1 MLKWKRLMKIALSTS
16 ILLTQGVPLP
26 YLAYAMEEA
35 SRVPV
40 NGEVKF
46 SWTTA
51 DQVSVGATFNPYE
64 GLQAIDADGDNV
76 AVLTQVEGNVD
87 TSREGVYSLSY
98 SIENVD
104 GQTFTMTRQIEVV
117 ASDSVRDAEGV
128 NESEDSNEQKIQPN
142 TTESNSSSGATEEKL
157 PNDETGQESSS
168 PSLNEVEWSLYDR
181 SSQQPL
187 IQFSVDVES
196 GQYVAKFVEDL
207 KALLMDADEE
217 TFNQELLKLR
227 IVSAKQV
234 EKFAVTLTV
243 RDLLGETEVLNS
255 LNELPY
261 EMGDQLSL
269 IPMAH
274 EKTILVIHGIT
285 DGDISKEQEDYSDGV
300 EVEDYIRNVRFV
312 IHETGLSTLY
322 NEAPVIEGINDIA
335 VPNFESFDPK
345 EGVTVKDDHDDNLL
359 SQLVSTIEP
368 FDANT
373 QKVTYQVTDSWGRTT
388 KATRYVTQDPSLE
401 QLSNPFTVE
410 QSTTTTSIADNTI
423 TVRGIDY
430 TGIGD
435 QRFKITFDARTKKIF
450 VTEAD
455 NRTMNS
461 RVEGDYFK
469 LVLYNS
475 KGEVKKSI
483 TLTGKDRANS
493 KTLNE
498 LIVQGWRYSIG
509 DMISLWHYEPEQKI
523 SIEGSIIHNSSQSE
537 NETENESLDF
547 TQNVSADMLRYHRF
561 ELTAEGLKLVTNKAP
576 TLIVTNEQK
585 NLTVKRGEKVDIL
598 KDLYI
603 SDDHDKDKLDIK
615 VSDYSTTTLGTQ
627 AVTITVTD
635 TWGESTVQT
644 RNLIVEPKNDIDGIA
659 INVKDS
665 SGQIIF
671 TLGFDELTKKLTVT
685 NQSANLIDSDN
696 NSDVLIIRI
705 YSKTG
710 KTKRT
715 IRIKGTDAGNS
726 AVIEALKKYT
736 YSKDDYISIVPTDP
750 STISIKGN
758 ITNQSGDVNILR
770 ELDDLDKLVNA
781 RFQLKSDGTVIY
793 NYNHAPTF
801 SGVEAKI
808 ITRGEA
814 FDPLAGVMVTDKE
827 DGTIDNSKV
836 IVKYDQAALNI
847 LGETT
852 VTYSVTDS
860 WGRTTTVER
869 EITVVAPN
877 KLEYYQFHLL
887 DGEDALVSIAFD
899 KIQNKLFVSDYIP
912 NDYIEGN
919 ESDDIF
925 KLTLVGN
932 NHQEKGS
939 VSLKYGQTIDDS
951 FISELERLQP
961 VTGDYIKLWSPE
973 YERVTI
979 SHQKDPFEINTF
991 DSKDQLL
998 YTRFE
1003 VLADSLKMVYNEAP
1017 KIIGAEDTKVVYGN
1031 TFDKEEGVSVEDEE
1045 TNLQI
1050 SVEGEV
1056 NTQKLG
1062 TDSVTYTVTD
1072 PYGRETTVERM
1083 VTVVPV
1089 YTTNEVQYTDENNQ
1103 YLISIGIN
1111 ESATG
1116 FTGRITDLST
1126 SENPVSRETTD
1137 QDENLDTP
1145 NETLFKFTVY
1155 NENGKVVEVLEVTEQ
1170 TNINESLFDGL
1181 KALNVRPG
1189 YRFSVEAKDLTKL
1202 KVTGKLNKNEQS
1214 QSELTSVDYN
1224 NLTANDIDAVENVRF
1239 ELTANIVE
1247 VIYNQAPVITIEP
1260 TRSDSDDSTDSESN
1274 SATLNVNQ
1282 SPDTSDQST
1291 LIVRNKALT
1300 KEAYDLFDGVSVSD
1314 DKDKLTLTVED
1325 VQVDDQML
1333 VDDLTQ
1339 SIATIG
1345 KTYTVTYQV
1354 TDSWGR
1360 RSEPVTRQVEIK
1372 SAMDDVNITFLHAGV
1387 GLQPSMTNQAAILS
1401 FNMKE
1406 ERITVTQKNMNFKYS
1421 EDVQYGAF
1429 SITKSTAPNH
1439 NPTFKY
1445 ILGGTNSYDQNTEF
1459 SDADKS
1465 NRVANFKTALE
1476 QETINYGDKIKIK
1489 IAQSPFVYIN
1499 GTVQNAQEDY
1509 VNGAK
1514 LGAVLE
1520 HSYFVITP
1528 EGLKQE
1534 YSLSI
1539 NDQNLSEI
1547 IWYSGVAGNKS
1558 FGLKLDITDPSNL
1571 KIVANYYDE
1580 EWIDTL
1586 ITTNVFRLQLNNH
1599 DGTQKE
1605 GATYTGRFKPSAVAS
1620 HWNNKAVVEGDYLTI
1635 QHYRTDRLSNFKLY
1649 NLPAYRYFPEN
1660 IDYSQVLNDVTYF
1673 HDVRFYVTA
1682 TGLVP
1687 VYNAGPVFH
1696 GADETDIIVGS
1707 EFNVREGVT
1716 VKDEIDG
1723 NISNYTVSPATID
1736 TTTVGKRT
1744 LTYAATDSWGRR
1756 TTHERIVNV
1765 RPKLFDNK
1773 IQVFSSSDA
1782 TSPAFEIIFDNKKVS
1797 ESQETL
1803 RSDSLT
1809 MPQRLGGLD
1818 VKSYSD
1824 QSLDLSLAAQEV
1836 FKIWVVNKNNQP
1848 KCQVTLLGRDAANSE
1863 KLDALKEI
1871 DYNEGD
1877 VIKVWRHPGL
1887 NTDGTSRIQTLKI
1900 TGTVAS
1906 NSNSKTLGDYSNGFE
1921 NLDQMN
1927 NTVFTISNNGL
1938 TADYN
1943 AAPEFQGL
1951 QDKTLYYGDS
1961 FESLKDVIVTD
1972 DKDTTLQLQE
1982 SNVQHNFQQNRVGT
1996 YTATYTV
2003 TDSWGRTTSQTITIK
2018 VLSKVVNNSI
2028 DVYSDDSTKAFTI
2041 GFNEAAN
2048 HLTLTANSTKTA
2060 NSIDSSLEMT
2070 LIVYDRFG
2078 NKKADISITSEDTET
2093 TVTEKLSKLTQ
2104 ITITNNDMIAVS
2116 HTASDLI
2123 RINGDIVNHT
2133 QDYQNGFSS
2142 TDAMKTVRFQVTNN
2156 GLKEIKAVK
2165 YTIEIN
2171 KSNPLVIQRGET
2183 NNLYEGVTVKHPNET
2198 ILLDQIKVENFDIN
2212 KIGYQFITYTATD
2225 SWGTTVK
2232 ARRLVKVEAKN
2243 DLEKYNVHLMDTS
2256 GWFKKLTIGFDMVE
2270 MKLTAKIPSFILTP
2284 ILGTLPQDETVLEL
2298 NVYNQ
2303 NHELQKS
2310 FKLTASDLSDSSEV
2324 ITKIQDESIEYGY
2337 FIEVRAYD
2345 YDKGLK
2351 FKGNITMESE
2361 ENHHQKTDFN
2371 NISKQD
2377 FITNARFELTEQG
2390 LVALYNEA
2398 PCIEGVEEQEIYI
2411 GEEQDFREKLEVSD
2425 DHDDLSYED
2434 IEVTSDHFDF
2444 YEPGEYDVTY
2454 TLTDS
2459 WGRTTEVQSS
2469 VWILSELQ
2477 RNVITL
2483 KSKDSSE
2490 DTPES
2495 RSDEGSNEDSDN
2507 DFTWMM
2513 KLGFDSKTN
2522 YLDLQ
2527 FNDGNTEQ
2535 LDSTQPNETVMRLT
2549 IFNEEGK
2556 KLSCIEFQGQDT
2568 VTTIKTK
2575 LQSYINNYQ
2584 YTYGHCI
2591 NIDILDQQTNQIT
2604 IENVTLLGDD
2614 IPESSYQE
2622 NSSTSKEYF
2631 EHVRFSLD
2639 VYGLQAIY
2647 NHAPKLVNQG
2657 EEHLQ
2662 YIKSLDVEDYDLLAN
2677 ITITDDYDELD
2688 EKNIEILYNANQEEG
2703 SNKESFDPK
2712 DPKNLHL
2719 GDNTVTLIGVDSW
2732 GRRSAPLQLT
2742 LTLETAMND
2751 IEVILDQVDLMYNQD
2766 GGSETVAMSIK
2777 FNMNEKKIYATAGNS
2792 STFKNTY
2799 RAYTFEV
2806 LNQDNN
2812 RIYAGLYGTKHKTT
2826 QFYPEFETDRD
2837 VNIRTNDTSQAAR
2850 DLSSF
2855 FDNTEIEYGYKIK
2868 VQSVQ
2873 APYVKIKGE
2882 IIDAQEDY
2890 EQGASICD
2898 ILNASTFVITEEGL
2912 IQEYEAPTVDEEKV
2926 SKITWYS
2933 GVAGLKQFDLVYN
2946 GKNKTLTV
2954 ETIQG
2959 EKEPL
2964 DTLYMSPTLP
2974 VFSIALYDN
2983 EGTLKFKEAF
2993 KSRDYAQ
3000 EQIINGIKNRGVKE
3014 TLEECLENVTLEYGD
3029 YIEIELTERR
3039 RSNMRIYGALDQ
3051 RGSTNPID
3059 YTMEVP
3065 DISAFN
3071 DARFYLTETGLS
3083 LDYNE
3088 APVFTGIEDTV
3099 LFAGEDSIN
3108 LKEGIKVTDDNTPD
3122 IEYKITANPN
3132 VTVENYENIV
3142 ELDEIYST
3150 DEVGAQEIYYVA
3162 KDSRDRITIEP
3173 RFIWVYAR
3181 SQITVPKENEHMLT
3195 VQEADP
3201 SLRTEEAVYNYL
3213 IKMVKVTDEE
3223 DDAANKPIQVTKENI
3238 ETNLNPMVPGE
3249 YNVTYTVMDSDQNV
3263 STATFKIT
3271 VVRSI
3276 NVSVPR
3282 NNIPFQVVTNLL
3294 GDNTEGKEFISGT
3307 IKIQNNYVTDV
3318 NVSVKSLQVSSE
3330 DNLLTRNGTFDLVAP
3345 NSIADWDA
3353 LSEED
3358 TMSKMALGIYA
3369 KSGFSPNSPV
3379 KECPIW
3385 LTTNMR
3391 GQLIGTIPG
3400 RELNG
3405 SDPKEAVL
3413 GFTAKYGK
3421 NFTSGKHRMKFTMV
3435 LEFD

>member
-1 MLKWKRLMKIALSTS
+1 MLKWKRLMKIVLSTS

-26 YLAYAMEEA
+26 YLAYAMEEV

-117 ASDSVRDAEGV
+117 AADSVRDAEGV
-128 NESEDSNEQKIQPN
+128 NESEDSNEQKTQPN

-157 PNDETGQESSS
+157 PNDETGQEPSS

-217 TFNQELLKLR
+217 TFNQELLNLR

-274 EKTILVIHGIT
+274 EKTILVIYGIT

-322 NEAPVIEGINDIA
+322 NEAPIIEGINDIA

-368 FDANT
+368 VDANT

-388 KATRYVTQDPSLE
+388 KATRHVTQDPSLE

-410 QSTTTTSIADNTI
+410 QSVTTSIANNTI

-537 NETENESLDF
+537 TETENESKILDF

-561 ELTAEGLKLVTNKAP
+561 ELTAEGLKLVTNGAP
-576 TLIVTNEQK
+576 TIIVQGDQED
-585 NLTVKRGEKVDIL
+585 LTVKRGEKVDIL

-603 SDDHDKDKLDIK
+603 SDDHDDNKLDIK
-615 VSDYSTTTLGTQ
+615 VSNYSTTTLGTQ
-627 AVTITVTD
+627 EVTITVTD

-671 TLGFDELTKKLTVT
+671 TLGFDELTKKLTVE
-685 NQSANLIDSDN
+685 NQSDQSMDSDN

-715 IRIKGTDAGNS
+715 IRIKGTDAGTS

-750 STISIKGN
+750 STISIEGN

-781 RFQLKSDGTVIY
+781 RFQLKSDGKVIY

-814 FDPLAGVMVTDKE
+814 FDPLAGVMVTDVE
-827 DGTIDNSKV
+827 DQTIDNSKV
-836 IVKYDQAALNI
+836 IVKYDQAVLNI

-912 NDYIEGN
+912 NEYIEGN

-932 NHQEKGS
+932 DHEDKGS

-951 FISELERLQP
+951 FINELEQLQP
-961 VTGDYIKLWSPE
+961 ETGDYIKLWSPDH
-973 YERVTI
+973 ERVI
-979 SHQKDPFEINTF
+979 NSHQKDPVEINTF

-998 YTRFE
+998 HTRFE
-1003 VLADSLKMVYNEAP
+1003 VLEDSLKMVYNEAP
-1017 KIIGAEDTKVVYGN
+1017 KIVGADDVNVVFGN
-1031 TFDKEEGVSVEDEE
+1031 EFNKETGITVEDEE
-1045 TNLQI
+1045 DLTSKLE
-1050 SVEGEV
+1050 VTGAV
-1056 NTQKLG
+1056 NTQELG
-1062 TDSVTYTVTD
+1062 TYSLLYKVTD
-1072 PYGRETTVERM
+1072 SYGREHTVERT

-1116 FTGRITDLST
+1116 FTGTITDLST

-1145 NETLFKFTVY
+1145 NDTLFKFTVY
-1155 NENGKVVEVLEVTEQ
+1155 NANGEVVEVLEITEQ
-1170 TNINESLFDGL
+1170 TTINESLFDGL
-1181 KALNVRPG
+1181 KALTVRPG

-1214 QSELTSVDYN
+1214 QSELTSVDYSQ
-1224 NLTANDIDAVENVRF
+1224 LTASDSDAVDNVRF

-1260 TRSDSDDSTDSESN
+1260 TRSDSDDSESN
-1274 SATLNVNQ
+1274 SATLNVDQ
-1282 SPDTSDQST
+1282 SPDTSNQST

-1300 KEAYDLFDGVSVSD
+1300 KEAYDLFEGVSVSD
-1314 DKDKLTLTVED
+1314 DKDKLTLTVNDVKVED
-1325 VQVDDQML
+1325 EML
-1333 VDDLTQ
+1333 VSNLEQ
-1339 SIATIG
+1339 SVATIG

-1360 RSEPVTRQVEIK
+1360 QSTPVERQVQIK
-1372 SAMDDVNITFLHAGV
+1372 SAMDDVKITFLHAEL
-1387 GLQPSMTNQAAILS
+1387 GLKPDMNRKAATLS
-1401 FNMKE
+1401 FNME
-1406 ERITVTQKNMNFKYS
+1406 TGRISVEQQNLNFKYTGKY
-1421 EDVQYGAF
+1421 QYGAF
-1429 SITKSTAPNH
+1429 SITKPTGNS
-1439 NPTFKY
+1439 PTFKY
-1445 ILGGTNSYDQNTEF
+1445 ILGGDNTYDQNTEF
-1459 SDADKS
+1459 SDANMS
-1465 NRVANFKTALE
+1465 NKVADFKAALE
-1476 QETINYGDKIKIK
+1476 QQAINYGDKIKIK
-1489 IAQSPFVYIN
+1489 IAQSPFLYIN
-1499 GTVQNAQEDY
+1499 GTVHNAQEDY
-1509 VNGAK
+1509 SKGAN
-1514 LGAVLE
+1514 LGAVLAE
-1520 HSYFVITP
+1520 SYFVITP

-1534 YSLSI
+1534 YNGIKVHETFSQLMWLNGVAGTQSFNLKFNTSDSSNLRFEVDTFDEEPLDTLYKDDLFKFKISQNGGQEGTYTIRAREYPRRIRELFDSSTISVMNPGDYMRISDLVDRRLS
-1539 NDQNLSEI
+1539 NLKFYNLLDGLHFPEKVD
-1547 IWYSGVAGNKS
+1547 YSGV
-1558 FGLKLDITDPSNL
+1558 ITN
-1571 KIVANYYDE
+1571 
-1580 EWIDTL
+1580 
-1586 ITTNVFRLQLNNH
+1586 R
-1599 DGTQKE
+1599 
-1605 GATYTGRFKPSAVAS
+1605 
-1620 HWNNKAVVEGDYLTI
+1620 DY
-1635 QHYRTDRLSNFKLY
+1635 F
-1649 NLPAYRYFPEN
+1649 
-1660 IDYSQVLNDVTYF
+1660 DY
-1673 HDVRFYVTA
+1673 VRFYFT
-1682 TGLVP
+1682 TQGILP
-1687 VYNAGPVFH
+1687 VYNAGPVFV

-1707 EFNVREGVT
+1707 TFNLNEDVT
-1716 VKDEIDG
+1716 VKDIIDEQLG
-1723 NISNYTVSPATID
+1723 LSLNYSVSSNTTVDINTVGQYTV
-1736 TTTVGKRT
+1736 
-1744 LTYAATDSWGRR
+1744 TYIATDSWGRT

-1765 RPKLFDNK
+1765 RPKLFNNK
-1773 IQVFSSSDA
+1773 IQVFNASD
-1782 TSPAFEIIFDNKKVS
+1782 TSQPAFEIIFDNQKVS
-1797 ESQETL
+1797 ESQDNL
-1803 RSDSLT
+1803 RSDSPT

-1824 QSLDLSLAAQEV
+1824 QSLDLSLATQEV
-1836 FKIWVVNKNNQP
+1836 FKIWVVSENNET

-1887 NTDGTSRIQTLKI
+1887 NTDGTSRIETLKI

-1927 NTVFTISNNGL
+1927 NTVFTISDAGL
-1938 TADYN
+1938 TAEYN

-1951 QDKTLYYGDS
+1951 ADKTLYYGDS
-1961 FESLKDVIVTD
+1961 FNPLDDVQVIDDREGTITLTD
-1972 DKDTTLQLQE
+1972 D
-1982 SNVQHNFQQNRVGT
+1982 NVTHNFQKDRVGT

-2003 TDSWGRTTSQTITIK
+2003 TDNWGRTTSQTITIK
-2018 VLSKVVNNSI
+2018 VLSKVVKNTI
-2028 DVYSDDSTKAFTI
+2028 DVYSDDLTKAFTI
-2041 GFNEAAN
+2041 GFNEDAN
-2048 HLTLTANSTKTA
+2048 RLVLTPAVMMR
-2060 NSIDSSLEMT
+2060 DSGGKDLEMK
-2070 LIVYDRFG
+2070 LVIYNRFG
-2078 NKKADISITSEDTET
+2078 LEKINISITSQDTID
-2093 TVTEKLSKLTQ
+2093 TVTEKLNQLSN
-2104 ITITNNDMIAVS
+2104 IAITNNDMIAVS
-2116 HTASDLI
+2116 HNNPKLI
-2123 RINGDIVNHT
+2123 RINSNIVNNT
-2133 QDYQNGFSS
+2133 QGYQDGFSS
-2142 TDAMKTVRFQVTNN
+2142 TDAMKEVRFQVTNN

-2183 NNLYEGVTVKHPNET
+2183 VNLYEGVTVNHPNET
-2198 ILLDQIKVENFDIN
+2198 IFLSTVKIENFDIN
-2212 KIGYQFITYTATD
+2212 KIGYQVITYKATD
-2225 SWGTTVK
+2225 SWGTTVT

-2256 GWFKKLTIGFDMVE
+2256 GWFKKFTIGFDMVE
-2270 MKLTAKIPSFILTP
+2270 MKLTAKLPSFILSP
-2284 ILGTLPQDETVLEL
+2284 ILGTLPQDKTVFEL

-2303 NHELQKS
+2303 KHELQNS
-2310 FKLTASDLSDSSEV
+2310 FELTASDLQNSSDIINE
-2324 ITKIQDESIEYGY
+2324 IQNESIEYGY

-2361 ENHHQKTDFN
+2361 DNHHQKTDFN
-2371 NISKQD
+2371 DISKED

-2398 PCIEGVEEQEIYI
+2398 PSIEGVEEQEIYI

-2459 WGRTTEVQSS
+2459 WGRSSIQSS
-2469 VWILSELQ
+2469 KVWVLSELQ

-2483 KSKDSSE
+2483 KSKVSS
-2490 DTPES
+2490 DDIPES

-2522 YLDLQ
+2522 CLDLQ

-2535 LDSTQPNETVMRLT
+2535 LDSTQPDRTVMRLT
-2549 IFNEEGK
+2549 IFDEEGQEI
-2556 KLSCIEFQGQDT
+2556 SFVEFQGRDT
-2568 VTTIKTK
+2568 VTDIQSK
-2575 LQSYINNYQ
+2575 LQLYIDNYE
-2584 YTYGHCI
+2584 YTYGHSI

-2622 NSSTSKEYF
+2622 NSLTSKDYF
-2631 EHVRFSLD
+2631 ENVRFSLD
-2639 VYGLQAIY
+2639 VYGLQAFY
-2647 NHAPKLVNQG
+2647 NHAPKLINKG
-2657 EEHLQ
+2657 EERLE
-2662 YIKSLDVEDYDLLAN
+2662 YIKSLDVADYDLLAN
-2677 ITITDDYDELD
+2677 ITIIDDYDELD
-2688 EKNIEILYNANQEEG
+2688 ETNIEVLYNAHQENG

-2719 GDNTVTLIGVDSW
+2719 GENTVTLIGVDSW
-2732 GRRSAPLQLT
+2732 GRQSVPLELT

-2751 IEVILDQVDLMYNQD
+2751 IEVILDQVDPQYNHE
-2766 GGSETVAMSIK
+2766 GGSGTVAMSIK

-2792 STFKNTY
+2792 NTFKNTY

-2812 RIYAGLYGTKHKTT
+2812 RIYAGLYGTKHNTT
-2826 QFYPEFETDRD
+2826 QFYPEFETDTT
-2837 VNIRTNDTSQAAR
+2837 VNSRTNDTSQAASH
-2850 DLSSF
+2850 LSSF
-2855 FDNTEIEYGYKIK
+2855 FASRTIEYGYKIK
-2868 VQSVQ
+2868 IQSVQ

-2882 IIDAQEDY
+2882 VIDAQEDY

-2898 ILNASTFVITEEGL
+2898 ILNSSTFVITEEGL
-2912 IQEYEAPTVDEEKV
+2912 VQEYEAPKVSEEKV

-2946 GKNKTLTV
+2946 GENKSLTV
-2954 ETIQG
+2954 ETIEG
-2959 EKEPL
+2959 ETEPL
-2964 DTLYMSPTLP
+2964 DTLYLKPKVN
-2974 VFSIALYDN
+2974 VFTISLYSKD
-2983 EGTLKFKEAF
+2983 GDLKFTKTF
-2993 KSRDYAQ
+2993 NSRQYASD
-3000 EQIINGIKNRGVKE
+3000 VKREIE
-3014 TLEECLENVTLEYGD
+3014 TAMNSCSLEYRD

-3039 RSNMRIYGALDQ
+3039 RANMRIYGALDQ

-3071 DARFYLTETGLS
+3071 DARFYLTETGLA

-3108 LKEGIKVTDDNTPD
+3108 LRTGIDVTDDNTPN

-3132 VTVENYENIV
+3132 VTVENYENI
-3142 ELDEIYST
+3142 EQLDEMYST

-3318 NVSVKSLQVSSE
+3318 NVSVKSLTVNDEQSS
-3330 DNLLTRNGTFDLVAP
+3330 TRNGTFDLVAP

-3400 RELNG
+3400 RAVN
-3405 SDPKEAVL
+3405 STATNDAVL

-3421 NFTSGKHRMKFTMV
+3421 KFTSGKHRMKFTMV

>member
-117 ASDSVRDAEGV
+117 AADSVRDAEGV
-128 NESEDSNEQKIQPN
+128 NESEDSNEQKTQPN

-157 PNDETGQESSS
+157 PNDETGQEPSS
-168 PSLNEVEWSLYDR
+168 PLLNEVEWSLYDR

-335 VPNFESFDPK
+335 VPNFESFDPQ

-368 FDANT
+368 VDANT

-388 KATRYVTQDPSLE
+388 KATRHVTQDPSLE

-410 QSTTTTSIADNTI
+410 QSTTTTSIANNTI

-523 SIEGSIIHNSSQSE
+523 SIEGSIIHDSSQS
-537 NETENESLDF
+537 ETENESKVLDF

-561 ELTAEGLKLVTNKAP
+561 ELTAEGLKLVTNGAP
-576 TLIVTNEQK
+576 TIIVQGDQED
-585 NLTVKRGEKVDIL
+585 LTVKRGEKVDIL

-627 AVTITVTD
+627 EVTITVTD

-644 RNLIVEPKNDIDGIA
+644 RNLIVEPKNDIDGMA
-659 INVKDS
+659 VNVQNKL
-665 SGQIIF
+665 GQTIF

-685 NQSANLIDSDN
+685 NQSDQSIDSDN

-736 YSKDDYISIVPTDP
+736 YSKDDYISIVPVD
-750 STISIKGN
+750 SSIISIKGN

-793 NYNHAPTF
+793 NYNHAPIF

-808 ITRGEA
+808 ITRGEV
-814 FDPLAGVMVTDKE
+814 FEPLDGVTVTDKE
-827 DGTIDNSKV
+827 DGIIGNSKV

-899 KIQNKLFVSDYIP
+899 KIRNKLFVSDYIP
-912 NDYIEGN
+912 NEYIEGN

-932 NHQEKGS
+932 NHEEKGS

-951 FISELERLQP
+951 FISELEQLRP
-961 VTGDYIKLWSPE
+961 ETGDYIKLWSPDH
-973 YERVTI
+973 ERVI
-979 SHQKDPFEINTF
+979 SSYQKDLLEINTF
-991 DSKDQLL
+991 DSEERLTH
-998 YTRFE
+998 TRFE
-1003 VLADSLKMVYNEAP
+1003 VLVDSLNMVYNKAP
-1017 KIIGAEDTKVVYGN
+1017 KIIGADDVNVVFGN
-1031 TFDKEEGVSVEDEE
+1031 GFENMNGVTVEDEE
-1045 TNLQI
+1045 ELI
-1050 SVEGEV
+1050 SEVKVNGEV
-1056 NTQKLG
+1056 DTNQLGAQKL
-1062 TDSVTYTVTD
+1062 TYTVTD
-1072 PYGRETTVERM
+1072 SYGREHTIERT

-1116 FTGRITDLST
+1116 FTGTITDLST
-1126 SENPVSRETTD
+1126 SEAPVSRETID

-1155 NENGKVVEVLEVTEQ
+1155 NANGEVVEVLEITEQ
-1170 TNINESLFDGL
+1170 TTINESLFDEL

-1189 YRFSVEAKDLTKL
+1189 YRFSVEARDLTKL
-1202 KVTGKLNKNEQS
+1202 KITGELEKDNQLNTIDYS
-1214 QSELTSVDYN
+1214 QLTTDN
-1224 NLTANDIDAVENVRF
+1224 QDAVENVRF
-1239 ELTANIVE
+1239 ELTDNIVKA
-1247 VIYNQAPVITIEP
+1247 IYNEAPVITIEP
-1260 TRSDSDDSTDSESN
+1260 TPSDSDDSTDSESN
-1274 SATLNVNQ
+1274 SATLNADQ
-1282 SPDTSDQST
+1282 LPDTSDQST

-1300 KEAYDLFDGVSVSD
+1300 KEAYNLLEGVTVRD
-1314 DKDKLTLTVED
+1314 DKDDLTITVED
-1325 VQVDDQML
+1325 VQVDDRML

-1339 SIATIG
+1339 SVATIG
-1345 KTYTVTYQV
+1345 QTYTVTYQV

-1360 RSEPVTRQVEIK
+1360 QSDPVTRRVQIK
-1372 SAMDDVNITFLHAGV
+1372 SAMDDVKITFLHAAV
-1387 GLQPSMTNQAAILS
+1387 GLKPSITNKAATLS
-1401 FNMKE
+1401 FNMKTGKISV
-1406 ERITVTQKNMNFKYS
+1406 ERQNLHFKYS
-1421 EDVQYGAF
+1421 HDIQYGAF
-1429 SITKSTAPNH
+1429 SITKPTGNS
-1439 NPTFKY
+1439 PTFKY
-1445 ILGGTNSYDQNTEF
+1445 ILGGDNTYDQNTEF
-1459 SDADKS
+1459 SDANMSNKVDEFKS
-1465 NRVANFKTALE
+1465 ALE
-1476 QETINYGDKIKIK
+1476 QQTINYGDKIKIK

-1509 VNGAK
+1509 SKGAN

-1520 HSYFVITP
+1520 NSYFVITP

-1534 YSLSI
+1534 YNGIKVHETFSQLTWLNGVAGTQSVNLKLNTSDSNNLRFEVDTFDEEPLDTLYQDDLFKFQISKNGGQEGTYTIRAREYPTRIRELFESKIGVINPGDYMRISDLVDRRLS
-1539 NDQNLSEI
+1539 NLKFYNLLDGLHFPEKVD
-1547 IWYSGVAGNKS
+1547 YSGV
-1558 FGLKLDITDPSNL
+1558 ITN
-1571 KIVANYYDE
+1571 
-1580 EWIDTL
+1580 
-1586 ITTNVFRLQLNNH
+1586 R
-1599 DGTQKE
+1599 
-1605 GATYTGRFKPSAVAS
+1605 
-1620 HWNNKAVVEGDYLTI
+1620 DY
-1635 QHYRTDRLSNFKLY
+1635 F
-1649 NLPAYRYFPEN
+1649 
-1660 IDYSQVLNDVTYF
+1660 DY
-1673 HDVRFYVTA
+1673 VRFYFT
-1682 TGLVP
+1682 TQGILP
-1687 VYNAGPVFH
+1687 VYNAGPVFV
-1696 GADETDIIVGS
+1696 GADETDIIVGTQ
-1707 EFNVREGVT
+1707 FNARDGVT
-1716 VKDEIDG
+1716 VIDEIDG
-1723 NISNYTVSPATID
+1723 SIEEYTVSTETIN
-1736 TTTVGKRT
+1736 TSQVGT
-1744 LTYAATDSWGRR
+1744 QMITYTATDSWGRR
-1756 TTHERIVNV
+1756 TEHTRTVNV
-1765 RPKLFDNK
+1765 RPKLFNNK
-1773 IQVFSSSDA
+1773 IQVFGAND
-1782 TSPAFEIIFDNKKVS
+1782 TDQPAFEIIFDNQKVS

-1803 RSDSLT
+1803 RNTATS
-1809 MPQRLGGLD
+1809 QRLGGLE
-1818 VKSYSD
+1818 VKSYSSE
-1824 QSLDLSLAAQEV
+1824 SLDLSLATQEV
-1836 FKIWVVNKNNQP
+1836 FKIWVVSENNET

-1887 NTDGTSRIQTLKI
+1887 NTDGTSRIETLKI

-1921 NLDQMN
+1921 ELDQMN
-1927 NTVFTISNNGL
+1927 NTVFTISDSGL
-1938 TADYN
+1938 TAEYN
-1943 AAPEFQGL
+1943 AAPQFKGL
-1951 QDKTLYYGDS
+1951 QDKTLYYGES
-1961 FESLKDVIVTD
+1961 FNPLDNVTVAD
-1972 DKDTTLQLQE
+1972 DKDTNLVLT
-1982 SNVQHNFQQNRVGT
+1982 SDNVKTDFMANRIGN

-2003 TDSWGRTTSQTITIK
+2003 TDSWGRATSQTITIK
-2018 VLSKVVNNSI
+2018 VLSKVVQNTLE
-2028 DVYSDDSTKAFTI
+2028 VYSDESTKAFTI

-2048 HLTLTANSTKTA
+2048 RLILTANSTKTA

-2078 NKKADISITSEDTET
+2078 NKKSDISITHEDTET
-2093 TVTEKLSKLTQ
+2093 TVTEKLNQLTK

-2116 HTASDLI
+2116 HNNPKLI
-2123 RINGDIVNHT
+2123 RINGDVVNNTHN
-2133 QDYQNGFSS
+2133 YQNGFSS
-2142 TDAMKTVRFQVTNN
+2142 TDAMKEVRFQVTNN
-2156 GLKEIKAVK
+2156 GLTEIKAVE
-2165 YTIEIN
+2165 YTIEIQ
-2171 KSNPLVIQRGET
+2171 NPVTLLVIKRGET
-2183 NNLYEGVTVKHPNET
+2183 NNLHEGVTVNHPNET
-2198 ILLDQIKVENFDIN
+2198 ILLEQIDVDNFDIN
-2212 KIGYQFITYTATD
+2212 KIGYQFITYKATD
-2225 SWGTTVK
+2225 SWGTTVT

-2270 MKLTAKIPSFILTP
+2270 MKLTAEIPSFMLSP
-2284 ILGTLPQDETVLEL
+2284 ILGTLPQDETVFEL

-2337 FIEVRAYD
+2337 FIEVRAYN

-2361 ENHHQKTDFN
+2361 DEDGEESEENHHQKTDFN
-2371 NISKQD
+2371 DISKQD

-2398 PCIEGVEEQEIYI
+2398 PSIEGVEEQEIYI

-2434 IEVTSDHFDF
+2434 IEVTSGHFDF

-2459 WGRTTEVQSS
+2459 WGRSSTQSS
-2469 VWILSELQ
+2469 KVWVLSELQ

-2483 KSKDSSE
+2483 KSKNSLE
-2490 DTPES
+2490 EVPES

-2507 DFTWMM
+2507 NLNWMM

-2522 YLDLQ
+2522 CLDLQ

-2535 LDSTQPNETVMRLT
+2535 LDSTQPDEMVMRLT
-2549 IFNEEGK
+2549 IFDEEGQEI
-2556 KLSCIEFQGQDT
+2556 SCVEFEGQDT

-2575 LQSYINNYQ
+2575 LQSYIDNYQ
-2584 YTYGHCI
+2584 YTYGHSI

-2622 NSSTSKEYF
+2622 NSLTSKDYF
-2631 EHVRFSLD
+2631 ENVRFSLD

-2662 YIKSLDVEDYDLLAN
+2662 YIKSLDVADYDLLAN

-2688 EKNIEILYNANQEEG
+2688 ETNIEVLYNANQEEG
-2703 SNKESFDPK
+2703 SSKESFNPK

-2732 GRRSAPLQLT
+2732 GRQSEPLQLT

-2751 IEVILDQVDLMYNQD
+2751 IEVILDQVDLKHNQD
-2766 GGSETVAMSIK
+2766 GGSGTVAMSIK
-2777 FNMNEKKIYATAGNS
+2777 FNMNEKKIYATAGS
-2792 STFKNTY
+2792 STTFKPNY

-2812 RIYAGLYGTKHKTT
+2812 RIYAGLYGTKHDST
-2826 QFYPEFETDRD
+2826 QFYPQYEIGGD
-2837 VNIRTNDTSQAAR
+2837 VNVDIRTNNTSEAAR

-2855 FDNTEIEYGYKIK
+2855 FANGTIEYGYKIK
-2868 VQSVQ
+2868 IQSVQ

-2882 IIDAQEDY
+2882 VIDAQEDY

-2898 ILNASTFVITEEGL
+2898 ILNSSTFVITEEGL
-2912 IQEYEAPTVDEEKV
+2912 VQEYEAPKVSEEKV

-2933 GVAGLKQFDLVYN
+2933 GVAGLKQFDLVYDA
-2946 GKNKTLTV
+2946 KNNTLSV
-2954 ETIQG
+2954 ETIEG

-2964 DTLYMSPTLP
+2964 DTLYLNPKLMT
-2974 VFSIALYDN
+2974 FSIHVYQRD
-2983 EGTLKFKEAF
+2983 GTLKFEREF
-2993 KSRDYAQ
+2993 NSREYA
-3000 EQIINGIKNRGVKE
+3000 RDVKAYIDQQLQTH
-3014 TLEECLENVTLEYGD
+3014 TLNYGD
-3029 YIEIELTERR
+3029 YIEIQLPERR
-3039 RSNMRIYGALDQ
+3039 RANMRIYGALDQ
-3051 RGSTNPID
+3051 SGSSNPID

-3071 DARFYLTETGLS
+3071 DARFYLTETGLA

-3099 LFAGEDSIN
+3099 LFAGENSIN
-3108 LKEGIKVTDDNTPD
+3108 LRDGIEVKDDNTPD

-3132 VTVENYENIV
+3132 VTVENYETINV
-3142 ELDEIYST
+3142 LEDIYST
-3150 DEVGAQEIYYVA
+3150 NSVGAQEIYYVA

-3181 SQITVPKENEHMLT
+3181 SQITVPDQSKLI

-3201 SLRTEEAVYNYL
+3201 RLRTENDVYKYL
-3213 IKMVKVTDEE
+3213 IDMVLVTDEE
-3223 DDAANKPIQVTKENI
+3223 DDAIAGEVGQGIKVTKENI

-3249 YNVTYTVMDSDQNV
+3249 YNVTYTVTDSDGNE
-3263 STATFKIT
+3263 STKTFTIT

-3294 GDNTEGKEFISGT
+3294 GDDTEGKEFISGT
-3307 IKIQNNYVTDV
+3307 IKIKNNYVTDV
-3318 NVSVKSLQVSSE
+3318 NVSVKSLTVNDEQSS
-3330 DNLLTRNGTFDLVAP
+3330 TRNGTFELVAP
-3345 NSIADWDA
+3345 NSIADWTTLA
-3353 LSEED
+3353 ED
-3358 TMSKMALGIYA
+3358 ETMSKMALGIYA

-3385 LTTNMR
+3385 LTTNMK
-3391 GQLIGTIPG
+3391 GKLIGTIPG
-3400 RELNG
+3400 RELDG